1 MIAKVR
7 SGYLVLLLRSFRSD
21 DYWSEV
27 EPREKIE
34 IVPLVCAFTVESLC
48 SLKQSEPMLPRLGRE
63 RFVQDRVSGTGIFA
77 GGFITSVES
86 RGA

>member
-21 DYWSEV
+21 DHWSEV

-34 IVPLVCAFTVESLC
+34 IVPLVWAFTFKYLR